1 MTRPSTDERAVVIA
15 KSLAFGDSPTP
26 ARSAPTAGPHR
37 QRIRHAKVCRGR
49 VAFSAPDPEA
59 ISLSSNHAPPSRQRR
74 PRPKSP
80 RVESSL
86 ISLLETTSAP
96 QERPHPI
103 HVTIVDNIRA
113 RKRTSGLR
121 TAQAVTAQ
129 NGLLPGDEGASTG
142 DLTCRD
148 PLEDSLSPHV
158 EDTLAPLVSPNN
170 SIFYSQTQ
178 RATWSGQPSPGCRRS
193 RQPSTTTP
201 MDVSDAALSS
211 YSGDVSAHHVV
222 AEIDTIKAILIRE
235 QLLERIGRAAVVIDR
250 SVLELHGLTKLHR
263 RRSSGNTT
271 SRNEDNND
279 GDERPSASQKKE
291 AEGLIATLENR
302 IAAATKDVLELAPDL
317 RMATVKV
324 TDAIEHWRHA
334 IDDDLTRTNRPHHV
348 REFVFQRANYLEKM
362 SHDMRTA
369 YDGVALSAIFNG
381 PPHPFLLPHDQVENL
396 HASLGLPRLPSHGAS
411 TAHSTTFLT
420 TSALVADRLTDLV
433 TTVLHKRLP
442 SIQQNNRA
450 VIASTLT
457 ADIRRATKAIFHE
470 HDRVHSP
477 PCIEPPAYDPFDMI
491 RQYPTVADAFES
503 MCRVAQDTLDENRET
518 LRRRQQDTTRARA
531 QVFRSAPTPLIMNTA
546 VVDTLVA
553 TKRAAETPSIVA
565 SKPTSSTRSKNRL
578 AGQVLTRKKFSRSGN
593 DPVLRSV
600 MKIQAQFRRRK
611 SRLEIL
617 VSLKTLSRQ
626 LHQAATNIQR
636 IYRGHRAKAIVG
648 QVQLSVWAEARSM
661 DFNARRLQRWARK
674 RWSERMQATKRQVA
688 ATIVEKP
695 IAPKGPSQTELYREA
710 GRQRRMERDRA
721 AAERRVQAAL
731 LLEKQRLGCSVIQ
744 GAFRQY
750 NKRKTIRMLQ
760 VARRAAREFNAA
772 THIQAF
778 IRCTLAKMY
787 ARQLRERRQLDTV
800 HYSSTLIQA
809 TYRGHR
815 VRQRMSLAAALAA
828 SKHAGSPTK
837 TKLPAV
843 GLKPAVL
850 KPQPTR
856 PTRRQSTVTVPK
868 PLQSPRDRLPSLV
881 QPGPRRRKSGVS
893 WEELKLKE
901 PRIGDQL

>member
-1 MTRPSTDERAVVIA
+1 
-15 KSLAFGDSPTP
+15 
-26 ARSAPTAGPHR
+26 
-37 QRIRHAKVCRGR
+37 
-49 VAFSAPDPEA
+49 
-59 ISLSSNHAPPSRQRR
+59 
-74 PRPKSP
+74 
-80 RVESSL
+80 
-86 ISLLETTSAP
+86 
-96 QERPHPI
+96 
-103 HVTIVDNIRA
+103 
-113 RKRTSGLR
+113 
-121 TAQAVTAQ
+121 
-129 NGLLPGDEGASTG
+129 
-142 DLTCRD
+142 
-148 PLEDSLSPHV
+148 
-158 EDTLAPLVSPNN
+158 
-170 SIFYSQTQ
+170 
-178 RATWSGQPSPGCRRS
+178 
-193 RQPSTTTP
+193 

-491 RQYPTVADAFES
+491 RQYP
-503 MCRVAQDTLDENRET
+503 
-518 LRRRQQDTTRARA
+518 
-531 QVFRSAPTPLIMNTA
+531 
-546 VVDTLVA
+546 
-553 TKRAAETPSIVA
+553 
-565 SKPTSSTRSKNRL
+565 
-578 AGQVLTRKKFSRSGN
+578 
-593 DPVLRSV
+593 
-600 MKIQAQFRRRK
+600 AQFRRRK